1 MVEEHHQDEGEQSLK
16 FQQFEQWSCVDES
29 WNHAKMNIGVAK
41 HSREFPEVKTS
52 NETSHLQM
60 PFYIHLSGDPLFS
73 QFYFPHLP
81 GLVEGCAVRWGCRDG
96 LQGLPLNGFLHPP
109 LRWVGAS
116 DCAQAGLA
124 GCVLS
129 NHGGRQLDTCR
140 PGIEV
145 GKWVRFDEVNCWGFT
160 DAWCLDERSWQVFRR
175 LRRFEWMWIVSNQAL
190 QLEVLPE
197 VMEALKEAG
206 ATKVRR
212 DCWGRKWLFFRFWI
226 GLLLKLVFC
235 LDFSCMFESKQ
246 GISFPKPVGWCP
258 TLPTTACT
266 RRPLLCSSMAVCVVV
281 ATSLKQWHWEHRR
294 ATQFQ
299 LARVAGRAI
308 AWVGRLGR
316 DFYTTVACCRVCMI
330 TIDNSW

>member
-1 MVEEHHQDEGEQSLK
+1 MNLEIMQKWTLEWQNIVVNFQKWKHQMKRHTSKCLFIFTFQVIHYFHSFTFRICQVLLK
-16 FQQFEQWSCVDES
+16 
-29 WNHAKMNIGVAK
+29 GVQCAEDAVMAFK
-41 HSREFPEVKTS
+41 DFRWTASI
-52 NETSHLQM
+52 
-60 PFYIHLSGDPLFS
+60 IH
-73 QFYFPHLP
+73 
-81 GLVEGCAVRWGCRDG
+81 
-96 LQGLPLNGFLHPP
+96 HPP
-109 LRWVGAS
+109 FRWVGAS

-145 GKWVRFDEVNCWGFT
+145 GKWVTFDEVNRWGFT

-212 DCWGRKWLFFRFWI
+212 DCWGRKWLFLRFWI

-246 GISFPKPVGWCP
+246 GISFPKLVGWCP

-281 ATSLKQWHWEHRR
+281 ATSLKQWHWEHRP